1 VVHVRITCLHT
12 FEVACGVMRPWATRG
27 AGLLSNPVGEL
38 RGTVIRKRLI
48 GTLDWVYT
56 SSLITS
62 VNAGFGPCVC

>member
-1 VVHVRITCLHT
+1 VEQWFAVPSHI
-12 FEVACGVMRPWATRG
+12 
-27 AGLLSNPVGEL
+27 VGEL